1 MFGRISNFFKQKFG
15 AAPESE
21 VEPDGDQ
28 TGAVQRYANQ
38 FTPPATKQT
47 ANYRPTVM
55 NTAQARV
62 YEQLRSAMTMF
73 TAGYREDTIPFFGSI
88 LNNLAADTS
97 ARIVAACL
105 LGETFRCT
113 GNFDKAQQYYE
124 LVIQE
129 SDTIPESMQ
138 RINEYICHY
147 RPRAYCGLLTV
158 FRRTLFDDHERIKI
172 LIQKIKTDFNIFQ
185 IEDLPAQVNLLE
197 GLYLRQL
204 GNVQSSIVCI
214 EEGLESVSNAAKS
227 LSYFLF
233 LHPEH
238 FEALLMVSHL
248 CATGSNFHVRKLSKE
263 ILQANRGPWSL
274 AFAAAAQLHLH
285 LRRAADGEFSN
296 FSANEFGQ
304 ESDTVSELIAKLQ
317 KNARF
322 ENDPLLLTECAMLS
336 LIWYMMTEDFGQAR
350 RELNTLKKILPACAQ
365 PTILL
370 RAVETGALRR
380 ELELAGLLSDPGV
393 DDILNLGQNAL
404 TELAQPLASYGCSD
418 FLIQYWKA
426 TLGAAQAGAGFL
438 LERWASE
445 ELTEL
450 RCRVW
455 P

>member
-1 MFGRISNFFKQKFG
+1 MFERISNFFRQKFG
-15 AAPESE
+15 AAPEE
-21 VEPDGDQ
+21 EPDGDP
-28 TGAVQRYANQ
+28 TGAMQRYANQ
-38 FTPPATKQT
+38 FTPPATKQN
-47 ANYRPTVM
+47 ANYHPTIM

-62 YEQLRSAMTMF
+62 YEQLRSAITMF
-73 TAGYREDTIPFFGSI
+73 TAGYREDTIPFFESV
-88 LNNLAADTS
+88 LNNPAADAA
-97 ARIVAACL
+97 ARTVASCL
-105 LGETFRCT
+105 LGETFRGT
-113 GNFDKAQQYYE
+113 GNFGKAQQYYE
-124 LVIQE
+124 LAIRE
-129 SDTIPESMQ
+129 SDTIPEAMQ
-138 RINEYICHY
+138 GLNEFVRHY
-147 RPRAYCGLLTV
+147 RPRAFCGLLTV
-158 FRRTLFDDHERIKI
+158 YRRTLFDDHE
-172 LIQKIKTDFNIFQ
+172 KIKSLIREIKSNFNLFP
-185 IEDLPAQVNLLE
+185 IEDLPAQASLMD

-204 GNVQSSIVCI
+204 GDVPGSLACI
-214 EEGLESVSNAAKS
+214 AEGLEGIRVAAQS
-227 LSYFLF
+227 RPYFLF

-238 FEALLMVSHL
+238 FEALLLVSHL
-248 CATGSNFHVRKLSKE
+248 CAPGNNFHIRKLSRE
-263 ILQANRGPWSL
+263 ILKANRGPWSL

-304 ESDTVSELIAKLQ
+304 ESDTVSELIAQMQ

-393 DDILNLGQNAL
+393 DDILGLGQNAL
-404 TELAQPLASYGCSD
+404 AELAQPLVSYGCSD
-418 FLIQYWKA
+418 FLIQNWEA